1 LATQLSAHWSGY
13 TIQVGQE
20 RVGMSGG
27 SGIDIAAVY
36 QLLSQV
42 ARTVRDHTSILN
54 DHTRVLNDHTHQL
67 AELKR
72 DVGGLTRD
80 VNNLTRDVKDLTY
93 GQTTLRQ
100 TLTEYHSSV
109 IGHGILISHLEDRV
123 RRIEHHL
130 NLPPAA

>member
-1 LATQLSAHWSGY
+1 MQLSAHWSGY
-13 TIQVGQE
+13 TIPNNQQ
-20 RVGMSGG
+20 RVGTSGG
-27 SGIDIAAVY
+27 NGIDIAAAY
-36 QLLSQV
+36 QLLSEV
-42 ARTVRDHTSILN
+42 ARTVT
-54 DHTRVLNDHTHQL
+54 DHTHQL

-80 VNNLTRDVKDLTY
+80 VNSLARDVKDLTY

-109 IGHGILISHLEDRV
+109 IGHGIPISHLEDRV
-123 RRIEHHL
+123 RRIECHL

>member
-1 LATQLSAHWSGY
+1 
-13 TIQVGQE
+13 
-20 RVGMSGG
+20 MSGG
-27 SGIDIAAVY
+27 NGVDIAAVY

-42 ARTVRDHTSILN
+42 ARTVSDHTSILN

-80 VNNLTRDVKDLTY
+80 VKDLAY

-100 TLTEYHSSV
+100 PLTEYHSV

>member
-1 LATQLSAHWSGY
+1 
-13 TIQVGQE
+13 
-20 RVGMSGG
+20 MSGG
-27 SGIDIAAVY
+27 NGVDIAAVY

-42 ARTVRDHTSILN
+42 ARTVSDHTSILN

-67 AELKR
+67 AELKC
-72 DVGGLTRD
+72 DVGGLTRE
-80 VNNLTRDVKDLTY
+80 VNSLTRDVKDLAH